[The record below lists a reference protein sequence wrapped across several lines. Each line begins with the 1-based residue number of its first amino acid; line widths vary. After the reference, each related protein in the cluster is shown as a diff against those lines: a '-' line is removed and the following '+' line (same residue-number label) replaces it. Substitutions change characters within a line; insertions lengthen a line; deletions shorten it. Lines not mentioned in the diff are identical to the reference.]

1 MTAGF
6 DVDGFAA
13 GLMSSL
19 AIIFSNNS
27 NPDDLMVGSPMLLR
41 ISFSLKTSRARMSAE
56 AAMVDWEVSAGE
68 IKEPLAAANDHGN
81 RFPSGLIQI
90 QEIFA
95 FFKLV
100 TSLIAFQPGRNL
112 W

>member
-1 MTAGF
+1 
-6 DVDGFAA
+6 VSAA
-13 GLMSSL
+13 
-19 AIIFSNNS
+19 
-27 NPDDLMVGSPMLLR
+27 
-41 ISFSLKTSRARMSAE
+41 

-95 FFKLV
+95 FFYAGYLFD
-100 TSLIAFQPGRNL
+100 SLPARQKFMVNSIAHFIFLSPMK
-112 W
+112 